1 MTSLLESAQAVQN
14 ELVDDIIKLVH
25 LETCSY
31 DLPALTVGLE
41 QIRAL
46 AEMRLGAAS
55 DAQIFHGEDDGHG
68 SVLQLAYAGTGSGN
82 VLVIAHY
89 DTVWPTGTLADWSAA
104 EGSDDAG
111 RAMLSG
117 PGIFDMK
124 TGLVQGLWALRLLR
138 ASGRSTP
145 SVTFLFNGDEETGSD
160 FSRPYIEAAAREAD
174 AVLVLE
180 PTAAGAVKTG
190 RKGVGIF
197 RMTTTGV
204 EAHAG
209 LDPASGAS
217 AVHAMAEA
225 IAACTEF
232 AAPSKGTS
240 INVGLVS
247 GGSGSNV
254 SAGHAE
260 AVVDI
265 RVETQDEMDRLDAA
279 FSALTVTDPR
289 VDLDIMHYWNRPPMR
304 RSDVGGQ
311 LFEVVSEA
319 AAALG
324 HDLAQAS
331 VGGGSD
337 ANFVAALGIPVVC
350 GMGAVGDG
358 AHARHEFIYPDEVPL
373 YTAITAET
381 LARLAQGDL
390 HLVSVDPS

>member
-1 MTSLLESAQAVQN
+1 MKSLLDSAQAVHD
-14 ELVDDIIKLVH
+14 ELVNDIIGLVRV
-25 LETCSY
+25 ETHSY
-31 DLPALTVGLE
+31 DLTALARGLE
-41 QIRAL
+41 HIRAL
-46 AEMRLGAAS
+46 ADTRLGGAS
-55 DAQIFHGEDDGHG
+55 EAQIFDGADDGRG
-68 SVLQLAYAGTGSGN
+68 SVLQLTYPGTGAGQ

-89 DTVWPTGTLADWSAA
+89 DTVWPTGTSANWGAA
-104 EGSDDAG
+104 EGTDDAG
-111 RAMLSG
+111 RAILSG

-124 TGLVQGLWALRLLR
+124 TGLIQGLWALRLLR
-138 ASGRSTP
+138 DSGRSTP
-145 SVTFLFNGDEETGSD
+145 SVTFLFNGDEETGSE
-160 FSRPYIEAAAREAD
+160 FSRPYIEAAASEAN

-197 RMTTTGV
+197 RMTTTGI

-209 LDPASGAS
+209 LDPAAGAS

-225 IAACTEF
+225 ISACTGF

-240 INVGLVS
+240 INVGLVR

-260 AVVDI
+260 AVIDI
-265 RVETQDEMDRLDAA
+265 RVENQDEMDRVDAD

-289 VDLDIMHYWNRPPMR
+289 VDLDVEHYWNRPPMTQSNDEGR
-304 RSDVGGQ
+304 

-319 AAALG
+319 AASFG
-324 HDLAQAS
+324 HDLAEAS

-358 AHARHEFIYPDEVPL
+358 AHARHEFIYPERIPL

-381 LARLAQGDL
+381 LARLARGGL
-390 HLVSVDPS
+390 RPGA